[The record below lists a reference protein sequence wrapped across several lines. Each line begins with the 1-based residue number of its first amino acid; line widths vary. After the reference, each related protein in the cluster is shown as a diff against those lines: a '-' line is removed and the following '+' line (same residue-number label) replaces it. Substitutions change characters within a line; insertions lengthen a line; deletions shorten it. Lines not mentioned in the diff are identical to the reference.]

1 MLKLSFIPLAMI
13 LLLGF
18 TPESFSE
25 TELKTVEIFVQPPA
39 GLTIENDMNDD
50 EQKPT
55 PQNSPNSPSEL
66 PTAFITGNDYAL
78 NSNAIYINTDE
89 GISLNNLLI
98 EQIETEKKN
107 VEHMDSFWSCLLYTS
122 DAADE

>member
-25 TELKTVEIFVQPPA
+25 TELKTVEIFVQPPT
-39 GLTIENDMNDD
+39 GLTIENDMKDD

-66 PTAFITGNDYAL
+66 PTAFVTGNEYAL
-78 NSNAIYINTDE
+78 NL
-89 GISLNNLLI
+89 SLI
-98 EQIETEKKN
+98 HI
-107 VEHMDSFWSCLLYTS
+107 
-122 DAADE
+122 

>member
-1 MLKLSFIPLAMI
+1 MLKISFIPLAMI

-18 TPESFSE
+18 VPDSFSE
-25 TELKTVEIFVQPPA
+25 TELKTVEIFVQPPT
-39 GLTIENDMNDD
+39 GLTMKNDIKDD

-89 GISLNNLLI
+89 GLFLNNLLI
-98 EQIETEKKN
+98 EQIETERKN
-107 VEHMDSFWSCLLYTS
+107 VEHTDSFWS
-122 DAADE
+122 

>member
-18 TPESFSE
+18 APESFSE
-25 TELKTVEIFVQPPA
+25 TELKTVEIFVQPPT
-39 GLTIENDMNDD
+39 GLTMENDIKDD

-66 PTAFITGNDYAL
+66 PIALITGNDYAL

-89 GISLNNLLI
+89 GLSLNNLLI
-98 EQIETEKKN
+98 EQIETERKK
-107 VEHMDSFWSCLLYTS
+107 C
-122 DAADE
+122 